1 MSADALGMT
10 SAVETGIRQI
20 RKEARPI
27 SREFSLCMNIDG
39 NAGLG

>member
-20 RKEARPI
+20 RKEASPI